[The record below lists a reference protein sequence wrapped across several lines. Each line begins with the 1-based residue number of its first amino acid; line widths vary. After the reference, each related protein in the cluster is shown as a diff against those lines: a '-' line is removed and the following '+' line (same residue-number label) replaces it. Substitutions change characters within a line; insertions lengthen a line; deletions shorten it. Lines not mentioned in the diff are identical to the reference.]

1 MKEDT
6 SRKNNCP
13 FKYNTIIKLTKK
25 QIEQLEKQ
33 VKPSIPFACF
43 AQPVL
48 HTAELRCIFLNEE
61 QYDTINRA
69 ISRASKKEQK

>member
-1 MKEDT
+1 MKDDI

-25 QIEQLEKQ
+25 QIDQLEKQ
-33 VKPSIPFACF
+33 DKPSIPFACF

-48 HTAELRCIFLNEE
+48 HDAELRCIFLNDE
-61 QYDTINRA
+61 QYEIINKA
-69 ISRASKKEQK
+69 IAKALKKEQK